1 MDSLDSIRKR
11 GDIVGLFDSY
21 RRKVGTS
28 QPQNYATN
36 CDITSQIAQDFY
48 LQPGYAEVYKNGIS
62 TVTYDVII
70 SEGDK
75 INKTVGYKTLQ
86 SYPYAEI
93 QFQIGDYIYWTYGN
107 ENTIWLLTSLDKQHL
122 FSITGRMYQCNN
134 ELNWTVGATPHSYP
148 CYIEDKMNF
157 TVVDQERNISFPT
170 GDVWVHVQ
178 KNADTSNIDI
188 GQRFVLNGR
197 AWKVRQVRD
206 FVEDG
211 LISFPLQFDYD
222 DDADTNIGAVNGV
235 SFPWS

>member
-11 GDIVGLFDSY
+11 GDNVGLFDSY
-21 RRKVGTS
+21 RRKVGAS

-107 ENTIWLLTSLDKQHL
+107 ENTIWLLTSFDKQHL

-222 DDADTNIGAVNGV
+222 DDADTSIGAVNDV

>member
-222 DDADTNIGAVNGV
+222 DDADTNIGAVNDV

>member
-1 MDSLDSIRKR
+1 M
-11 GDIVGLFDSY
+11 GLFDSY
-21 RRKVGTS
+21 RRKVGAS

-222 DDADTNIGAVNGV
+222 DDADTNISAVNDV

>member
-1 MDSLDSIRKR
+1 MAFLGLIRKR
-11 GDIVGLFDSY
+11 GDDVGLFDSY
-21 RRKVGTS
+21 RRKVGAS
-28 QPQNYATN
+28 QPQNYASN
-36 CDITSQIAQDFY
+36 CDITSQIVQDFY
-48 LQPGYAEVYKNGIS
+48 VQPGYAEVYKNNLPATS
-62 TVTYDVII
+62 YDVII
-70 SEGDK
+70 SDGDK

-86 SYPYAEI
+86 SYPYSEI
-93 QFQIGDYIYWTYGN
+93 QFQIGDYIHWTYGN
-107 ENTIWLLTSLDKQHL
+107 ENTIWLLTSLDKQFL
-122 FSITGRMYQCNN
+122 FSVTGRMYQCNN
-134 ELNWTVGATPHSYP
+134 ELNWTVGATPYSYP

-222 DDADTNIGAVNGV
+222 DDADTSTGAVNDV
-235 SFPWS
+235 DFPWS